1 MFALVSLLALAA
13 HRASPTPTPSPAGPP
28 LPAGPVNVP
37 PEDCSATTDSAPA
50 LESFLAQVQNG
61 SQVTFPAGAQCMVA
75 LTVNLG
81 YPPPGQTQRS
91 DVTYD
96 LNGATIFRTT
106 EPACTPNRDCNGP
119 VISLDGVD
127 NVTLENGII
136 SGGGPATEMPTY
148 DAANEHDSGLRLHG
162 DSNVTVTGLT
172 IRNIAGD
179 CVDVDLNS
187 FAGNAPAADIWI
199 GSKPDQPFVCSGA
212 GRQGISANAVDGLTI
227 QGATIERI
235 AHSAID
241 LEPRKHGY
249 LRNIT
254 VTGNHLGDAGISDIA
269 AHGAST
275 ETTDVVISDNV
286 QTGTSPLFISAG
298 NKSQRGPMTVT
309 DNRFISPA
317 YIVHFFG
324 SASGNTLTDS
334 PGDCMFEI
342 DGSGRFEVSGNT
354 FPTGVEESCVVAAGT
369 ALHGSGNRRVIVALA
384 VAGVV
389 AVTGIGVAVVRRR
402 RRTHAPPSDMPG

>member
-1 MFALVSLLALAA
+1 
-13 HRASPTPTPSPAGPP
+13 
-28 LPAGPVNVP
+28 VNVP
-37 PEDCSATTDSAPA
+37 AEDCSATTDSAPA

-81 YPPPGQTQRS
+81 FPPPGQTQRS
-91 DVTYD
+91 DVIYD

-119 VISLDGVD
+119 VVSLDGVN
-127 NVTLENGII
+127 NVTIQNGVI
-136 SGGGPATEMPTY
+136 SGGGPTSGMPTY

-162 DSNVTVTGLT
+162 DANVTVTGLT
-172 IRNIAGD
+172 ISNIAGD
-179 CVDVDLNS
+179 CIDVDLNS
-187 FAGNAPAADIWI
+187 FAGNTPDTDIWI
-199 GSKPDQPFVCSGA
+199 GSKPGQPFVCSGA

-235 AHSAID
+235 AHSAVD

-269 AHGAST
+269 AHGSST
-275 ETTDVVISDNV
+275 ETSDVVISDNV
-286 QTGTSPLFISAG
+286 QTGSSPLFISAG

-309 DNRFISPA
+309 GNRFLSPA

-324 SASGNTLTDS
+324 SASGNTLSDS
-334 PGDCMFEI
+334 PGDCMFQI
-342 DGSGRFEVSGNT
+342 DGSGRFTVSGNT
-354 FPTGVEESCVVAAGT
+354 FPAGVRESCVVAAGT
-369 ALHGSGNRRVIVALA
+369 ALHGSGSRAVIIALA
-384 VAGVV
+384 GGGVLV
-389 AVTGIGVAVVRRR
+389 IARVGALLMRRR
-402 RRTHAPPSDMPG
+402 RRAEPPADIPA